1 MTTERRERIGH
12 LLQSAETNTSL
23 ALRSMEHGEMRMAD
37 VRKYAKEAK
46 AKLKQAVE
54 AIDGID

>member
-1 MTTERRERIGH
+1 MERRERIGH
-12 LLQSAETNTSL
+12 LLRSAETNAALAVQSL
-23 ALRSMEHGEMRMAD
+23 QHGEMRMAD
-37 VRKYAKEAK
+37 VRSFAKTAR